1 MALNDVEHC
10 EACQN
15 HEDVVKAVTD
25 HMPDEDQLYDLAEV
39 FKVFGDSTRIKIL
52 YVLFEAELCVCD
64 IAQLLNMTQSA
75 ISHQLRI
82 LKQNRLVK
90 NRRDGKSVFYS
101 LADGHVKTII
111 SRSSEKAV
119 LLQRIFYIRRNK
131 TMKKKFKLMDLDCAN
146 CAAKMEDAIKKID
159 GVNDATV
166 SFMMQKLT
174 LDADDDRF
182 DEILK
187 EAAEICKKVEP
198 DCKIVM

>member
-1 MALNDVEHC
+1 MALNDVVHC
-10 EACQN
+10 EACQI

-101 LADGHVKTII
+101 LADSHVKTII
-111 SRSSEKAV
+111 S
-119 LLQRIFYIRRNK
+119 QG
-131 TMKKKFKLMDLDCAN
+131 
-146 CAAKMEDAIKKID
+146 MEHI
-159 GVNDATV
+159 
-166 SFMMQKLT
+166 Q
-174 LDADDDRF
+174 
-182 DEILK
+182 E
-187 EAAEICKKVEP
+187 
-198 DCKIVM
+198 